1 MIKQLLPL
9 LCLPFLFINCKTGS
23 ILQEQQTK
31 TTQQVT
37 LGSIG
42 TGKDVIWQSGF
53 NSSALPTYQQPIK
66 TTVINKIF
74 NNQTHKAFTKAKA
87 LQSADVNIQ
96 YVDSI
101 PNKPHYLQLQI
112 ADKVEVL
119 NTLNMEENSRVRDYL
134 GRNAQ
139 AKVLSSIWIAFNKT
153 DFDAILSADAVFLIE
168 NGAKTYALQLKKDN
182 KKVGVIP
189 FNQGII
195 FGYDTSNCC
204 WQERKRNQIEV
215 VDLVGDF
222 KSCPNGTYRS
232 ARRADKS
239 IQDYKF

>member
-1 MIKQLLPL
+1 
-9 LCLPFLFINCKTGS
+9 
-23 ILQEQQTK
+23 
-31 TTQQVT
+31 
-37 LGSIG
+37 
-42 TGKDVIWQSGF
+42 
-53 NSSALPTYQQPIK
+53 LPTYQKPIK
-66 TTVINKIF
+66 TTVINKVF

-87 LQSADVNIQ
+87 LQLADVNIHF
-96 YVDSI
+96 VDSL

-119 NTLNMEENSRVRDYL
+119 NTLNMDENRGIKDYL
-134 GRNAQ
+134 SRNAK
-139 AKVLSSIWIAFNKT
+139 AKVLSSIWIAFNQT

-195 FGYDTSNCC
+195 FGYDTSSCC
-204 WQERKRNQIEV
+204 WQERKRNQMEV
-215 VDLVGDF
+215 VDLVGGLN
-222 KSCPNGTYRS
+222 SCPNGTYRS
-232 ARRADKS
+232 AQRADKA

>member
-1 MIKQLLPL
+1 MLKQLLPL
-9 LCLPFLFINCKTGS
+9 LCLPFLVISCKTGS

-31 TTQQVT
+31 TTQQVI
-37 LGSIG
+37 LGGIG
-42 TGKDVIWQSGF
+42 SGKDVIWQSEF
-53 NSSALPTYQQPIK
+53 NSAALPTYRQPIK
-66 TTVINKIF
+66 ATVINKVF
-74 NNQTHKAFTKAKA
+74 NSQTYKAFTKAKA
-87 LQSADVNIQ
+87 LQPADVNIHF
-96 YVDSI
+96 VDSI

-119 NTLNMEENSRVRDYL
+119 NALNMQENKEVKDYL
-134 GRNAQ
+134 GRNTQ
-139 AKVLSSIWIAFNKT
+139 AKVLSSIWIAFNQT

-182 KKVGVIP
+182 KRVGVIP

-195 FGYDTSNCC
+195 FGYDTSSCC

-232 ARRADKS
+232 AKRANKA
-239 IQDYKF
+239 IQDYKY